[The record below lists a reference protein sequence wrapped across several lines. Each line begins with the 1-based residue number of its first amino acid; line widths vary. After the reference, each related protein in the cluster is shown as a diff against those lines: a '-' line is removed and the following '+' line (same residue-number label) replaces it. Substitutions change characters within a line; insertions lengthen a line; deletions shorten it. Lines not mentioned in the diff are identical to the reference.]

1 MTREI
6 QTIANIGSGTMGHA
20 TAHCDH
26 DDHDHFH
33 AVHPDTDWRSAIA
46 HGVKIGLG
54 NEQYELI
61 TVK

>member
-1 MTREI
+1 MCIRD
-6 QTIANIGSGTMGHA
+6 S
-20 TAHCDH
+20 

-33 AVHPDTDWRSAIA
+33 AVHPDTDWRSGIVHA
-46 HGVKIGLG
+46 VKLGLG